1 MNQQDDIIRMAREA
15 GARPQQNKNC
25 DVEYLM
31 TRASLEHLVALATA
45 AEREEAKWDVH
56 SCGPTC
62 TKPACVA
69 IREAVAAERKAC
81 EALHD
86 HEAVMAPIGNS
97 AWGEAYQDGWGQG
110 TAAYR
115 EAIRARGQA

>member
-1 MNQQDDIIRMAREA
+1 MKKLDIIRMAREA
-15 GARPQQNKNC
+15 DIEFQCNIGLLGRETISTRGSQSLARI
-25 DVEYLM
+25 E
-31 TRASLEHLVALATA
+31 RLVALAMA
-45 AEREEAKWDVH
+45 AERE
-56 SCGPTC
+56 
-62 TKPACVA
+62 
-69 IREAVAAERKAC
+69 AC